1 MLENISEKNLIIINI
16 LKNFLLFFIFYLFY
30 DINLLDDQP
39 NSIFLIQYINNI
51 RILI

>member
-16 LKNFLLFFIFYLFY
+16 LLNSLLCFIFYLFY

-39 NSIFLIQYINNI
+39 DSIFLIKYINNI